1 MQHLNDELLFSPSDL
16 GSFLA
21 CEHLTQLE
29 QAVALRE
36 GRRPSYENAYAEL
49 LQRKGQEHEEAFL
62 MSLREAGHTV
72 VEVRLDAARDFE
84 AGTRRTA
91 EAMRAG
97 VGYVYQAVFFSS
109 GWRGIADFLERVD
122 LPSALGA
129 FSYQVLDTK
138 LARHPRPE
146 HALQLAFYSQA
157 LEEIQQCAPDL
168 AYVILGTRE
177 RIPIRLADVTAYFRR
192 VRRRFTSAVTAR
204 PATGPYPCDHCS
216 FCDFRMLCDD
226 RLEQED
232 HIVRVAG
239 IHRDQVKRLFA
250 GGINT
255 LTALAETPPGT
266 SVPKLAPATFE
277 GLLDQAGLQLIRQ
290 RSGNLQWRA
299 LHIEPGRGLAALP
312 PGSPGDVIFDLE
324 GHPFFEPARGLEYLF
339 GILLIDGAEPR
350 YQPFWA
356 HDRSGE
362 RRAFEALVDLIHARL
377 GQYPDLHVYHFSGT
391 EPSTL
396 KRLMAEHST
405 REAQVD
411 DLLRRQVF
419 VDLHT
424 IVRRALRAGVSSY
437 SLKHLEAL
445 FGFTRTGAVQSGTQA
460 ILSYERW
467 LHQRSQPLL
476 DEIEAYNRE
485 DCRSTLGL
493 LEWLHGTRPADLPW
507 PAAPEPQPLSPEAS
521 EELDARQR
529 LHEELVTGAEPGSP
543 RWLAGELLEYH
554 RREARPAWWAYFDR
568 LGKSPEALL
577 EDTEAIA
584 YLEVDRSTPPEAR
597 KRSQVHALIFP
608 IQDHKLR
615 LGATVHDPATGRSAG
630 ELVEID
636 DTNGR
641 LRLLRGPRLGPI
653 PLPEAVVSGGPLEDR
668 TQREAV
674 LRVAESIRAEDGRY
688 PALLAILG
696 RARPSIRGLGADGR
710 VQSTDLSEM
719 KALALGLD
727 ASYLFLQ
734 GPPGTGKTWTGARI
748 VVHLLA
754 HGRRVGIA
762 AQSHKAIHNLL
773 TEIEKVARSG
783 GVRFKGLKKSSAAN
797 PESEYA
803 GEFIKSDSDNATFA
817 SAGPD
822 VQLLAGTA
830 WLFSRVDLDGAL
842 DYLVIDEAGQ
852 VSLADALAMGTAA
865 RNVILLGDPL
875 QLAQVSQGVHPA
887 GVGASVLEHLLGDAP
902 TIPEDRGI
910 FLERS
915 FRMHPDVSAFI
926 SEIVYAGRLH
936 SDESAARRT
945 TSFGTGIR
953 FAPVDHEGN
962 RSSSDEEVARVST
975 MIGAMRGG
983 TFTDADGTT
992 RPLRDED
999 FMVVAPYNA
1008 QVLRLRAGLPAGVRV
1023 GTVDKFQGQEA
1034 PVVFFSMATSSG
1046 EDVPRSLSF
1055 LFSRNR
1061 LNVAVSR
1068 AQCLAV
1074 LVCSPRLLEARCQS
1088 IEEMQLVN
1096 ALCRLVEYAEGQD
1109 ADKDPSAS
1117 LAPSA
1122 ARSRWASR
1130 RRGEPS
1136 GDPGE
1141 RERARETTPRVR
1153 PSGAG
1158 PQLDLFERP
1167 A

>member
-1 MQHLNDELLFSPSDL
+1 MQHVNGRFLFSPSDL
-16 GSFLA
+16 GGFLA

-29 QAVALRE
+29 LAVALRE
-36 GRRPSYENAYAEL
+36 DPRPGYENAYAEL
-49 LQRKGQEHEEAFL
+49 LRRKGQEHEQAFL
-62 MSLREAGHTV
+62 AALRVAGRTV

-97 VGYVYQAVFFSS
+97 ADYVYQAVFSAH

-122 LPSALGA
+122 RPSALGA
-129 FSYQVLDTK
+129 WSYQVLDTK

-146 HALQLAFYSQA
+146 HALQLSFYSLA
-157 LEEIQQCAPDL
+157 LEETQRLAPDL
-168 AYVILGTRE
+168 AYVVLGTRE
-177 RIPIRLADVTAYFRR
+177 RVPIRLADVTAYFRR
-192 VRRRFTSAVTAR
+192 VRERFGAAVEAR
-204 PATGPYPCDHCS
+204 PGTGPYPCHHCS
-216 FCDFRMLCDD
+216 FCDFRGLCED
-226 RLEQED
+226 RLERED
-232 HIVRVAG
+232 HVVRVAG
-239 IHRDQVKRLFA
+239 IHRGQVKRLFA
-250 GGINT
+250 GGIST
-255 LTALAETPPGT
+255 LTALAEAPPGIT
-266 SVPKLAPATFE
+266 VAKIAGSTLE
-277 GLLDQAGLQLIRQ
+277 GLRAQAGLQLIRQ
-290 RSGNLQWRA
+290 RSGA
-299 LHIEPGRGLAALP
+299 LEWHALDVEPGRGFAALP
-312 PGSPGDVIFDLE
+312 PRSAGDLAFDLE

-339 GILLIDGAEPR
+339 GVLLLDGAEPR
-350 YQPFWA
+350 YRAFWA
-356 HDRSGE
+356 HDREGE
-362 RRAFEALVDLIHARL
+362 RWAFEALVDLVHARL
-377 GQYPDLHVYHFSGT
+377 ARHPDLHVYHFSGS

-424 IVRRALRAGVSSY
+424 IVRRALRAGVPSY
-437 SLKHLEAL
+437 SLKDVEAL
-445 FGFTRTGAVQSGTQA
+445 YGFARSGPVQSGTQA
-460 ILSYERW
+460 ILHYERW
-467 LHQRSQPLL
+467 LEQRSPALL
-476 DEIEAYNRE
+476 DEIAAYNLE

-493 LEWLHGTRPADLPW
+493 LEWLHHVRPPDLPW
-507 PAAPEPQPLSPEAS
+507 PDPPEPHPLSPEAV
-521 EELDARQR
+521 EATDARQR
-529 LHEELVTGAEPGSP
+529 LREALIDGAEPGTP

-568 LGKSPEALL
+568 LGKSPEELL

-584 YLEVDRSTPPEAR
+584 YLEVDRRTPPEPR
-597 KRSQVHALIFP
+597 KRSLVHTLVFP

-615 LGATVHDPATGRSAG
+615 PGETVQDPATGRSAG
-630 ELVEID
+630 EIVEID
-636 DTNGR
+636 DTRGAVGR
-641 LRLLRGPRLGPI
+641 LRLVRGPTLGSRPLPQAVVAGGPI
-653 PLPEAVVSGGPLEDR
+653 EDR
-668 TQREAV
+668 TQRAAV
-674 LRVAESIRAEDGRY
+674 LRLAGSIRAADGRY
-688 PALLAILG
+688 PALRAVLA
-696 RARPSIRGLGADGR
+696 RERPSIRGLAPGGTI
-710 VQSTDLSEM
+710 QTTDLDEM

-773 TEIEKVARSG
+773 AEIEKVARVI
-783 GVRFKGLKKSSAAN
+783 GVRFKGLKKSSAGN
-797 PESEYA
+797 PESDYDTEL
-803 GEFIKSDSDNATFA
+803 IRSDSDNARFET
-817 SAGPD
+817 AGPD
-822 VQLLAGTA
+822 VRLVAGTA
-830 WLFSRVDLDGAL
+830 WLFSRPGLDGRL
-842 DYLVIDEAGQ
+842 DDLVIDEAGQ

-865 RNVILLGDPL
+865 RNLILLGDPL
-875 QLAQVSQGVHPA
+875 QLAQVSQGVHPP
-887 GVGASVLEHLLGDAP
+887 GTGASVLEHLLGEAP
-902 TIPEDRGI
+902 TIPVDRGV

-936 SDESAARRT
+936 SDDSAARRT

-953 FAPVDHEGN
+953 FAPVDHDGN
-962 RSSSDEEVARVST
+962 RSSSDEEVARVAT
-975 MIGAMRGG
+975 LIAGMRGG
-983 TFTDADGTT
+983 TFTDADGST
-992 RPLRDED
+992 RPLREDD

-1008 QVLRLRAGLPAGVRV
+1008 QVLRLRAGLPTGVRV

-1096 ALCRLVEYAEGQD
+1096 ALCRLVEYA
-1109 ADKDPSAS
+1109 A
-1117 LAPSA
+1117 
-1122 ARSRWASR
+1122 
-1130 RRGEPS
+1130 
-1136 GDPGE
+1136 
-1141 RERARETTPRVR
+1141 
-1153 PSGAG
+1153 GA
-1158 PQLDLFERP
+1158 
-1167 A
+1167 

>member
-1 MQHLNDELLFSPSDL
+1 MQHVNDRFLFSPSDL

-29 QAVALRE
+29 LAVALRE

-49 LQRKGQEHEEAFL
+49 LRRKGQEHEEAFL
-62 MSLREAGHTV
+62 AALREAGRTV
-72 VEVRLDAARDFE
+72 VEVRLDAVRDFE

-97 VGYVYQAVFFSS
+97 ADYVYQAVFFAH
-109 GWRGIADFLERVD
+109 GWRGIADFLERID
-122 LPSALGA
+122 RPSALGPW
-129 FSYQVLDTK
+129 SYQVLDTK

-146 HALQLAFYSQA
+146 HALQLSFYSLA
-157 LEEIQQCAPDL
+157 LEETQRLAPDL
-168 AYVILGTRE
+168 AYVVLGTRE
-177 RIPIRLADVTAYFRR
+177 RVPIRLADVTAYFRR
-192 VRRRFTSAVTAR
+192 VRERFGAAVDAR
-204 PATGPYPCDHCS
+204 PATGPYPCHHCS
-216 FCDFRMLCDD
+216 FCDFRRLCED
-226 RLEQED
+226 RLERED
-232 HIVRVAG
+232 HVVRVAG
-239 IHRDQVKRLFA
+239 IHRGQVKRLFA
-250 GGINT
+250 GGIST
-255 LTALAETPPGT
+255 LTALADTPPGT
-266 SVPKLAPATFE
+266 AVAKIAASTLD
-277 GLLDQAGLQLIRQ
+277 GLREQAGLQLIRQ
-290 RSGNLQWRA
+290 RSGALEWRA
-299 LHIEPGRGLAALP
+299 LDVEPGRGFAALP
-312 PGSPGDVIFDLE
+312 PRSGGDLVFDLE

-339 GILLIDGAEPR
+339 GVLLLDGAEPR
-350 YQPFWA
+350 YQAFWA
-356 HDRSGE
+356 HDRADE
-362 RRAFEALVDLIHARL
+362 RRAFEALVDLVHARL
-377 GQYPDLHVYHFSGT
+377 ERHPDLHVYHFSGS

-424 IVRRALRAGVSSY
+424 IVRRALRAGVPSY
-437 SLKHLEAL
+437 SLKDVEAL
-445 FGFTRTGAVQSGTQA
+445 YGFARSGAVQSGTQA
-460 ILSYERW
+460 ILHYERW
-467 LHQRSQPLL
+467 LGRRSPALL
-476 DEIEAYNRE
+476 DEIAAYNLE

-493 LEWLHGTRPADLPW
+493 LEWLHRVRPPDLPW
-507 PAAPEPQPLSPEAS
+507 PDPPEPHPLSPKATEAI
-521 EELDARQR
+521 DARQQLR
-529 LHEELVTGAEPGSP
+529 QELVDGAEPGTP

-568 LGKSPEALL
+568 LGKSPEELL

-584 YLEVDRSTPPEAR
+584 YLEVDPNTPPEPR
-597 KRSQVHALIFP
+597 KRSLVHTLRFP

-615 LGATVHDPATGRSAG
+615 PGETVQDPATGRSAG
-630 ELVEID
+630 EIVEIE
-636 DTNGR
+636 DTRGAVGR
-641 LRLLRGPRLGPI
+641 LRLLRGPKLGAC
-653 PLPEAVVSGGPLEDR
+653 PLPEAVVAGGPIEDR
-668 TQREAV
+668 TQRAAV
-674 LRVAESIRAEDGRY
+674 LRLAESIRAGDGRY
-688 PALLAILG
+688 LALRAIL
-696 RARPSIRGLGADGR
+696 ARERPTIRDLARGGTI
-710 VQSTDLSEM
+710 QTTDLDEM

-773 TEIEKVARSG
+773 AEIEKVARDT
-783 GVRFKGLKKSSAAN
+783 GVRFKGLKKSSAGN
-797 PESEYA
+797 PESEYDS
-803 GEFIKSDSDNATFA
+803 ELIQSDSDNARFETV
-817 SAGPD
+817 GPD

-830 WLFSRVDLDGAL
+830 WLFSRPGLDGRL
-842 DYLVIDEAGQ
+842 DDLIIDEAGQ

-865 RNVILLGDPL
+865 RNLILLGDPL
-875 QLAQVSQGVHPA
+875 QLAQVSQGVHPS
-887 GVGASVLEHLLGDAP
+887 GTGASVLEHLLGEAP
-902 TIPEDRGI
+902 TIPVDRGV

-915 FRMHPDVSAFI
+915 FRMHPGVSAFI

-936 SDESAARRT
+936 SDDSAARRT

-953 FAPVDHEGN
+953 FAPVDHDGN
-962 RSSSDEEVARVST
+962 RSSSDEEVTQVAA
-975 MIGAMRGG
+975 MIAAMRGG
-983 TFTDADGTT
+983 TFTEADGTT
-992 RPLRDED
+992 RPLREDD

-1096 ALCRLVEYAEGQD
+1096 ALCRLVEYA
-1109 ADKDPSAS
+1109 ASA
-1117 LAPSA
+1117 
-1122 ARSRWASR
+1122 
-1130 RRGEPS
+1130 
-1136 GDPGE
+1136 
-1141 RERARETTPRVR
+1141 
-1153 PSGAG
+1153 
-1158 PQLDLFERP
+1158 
-1167 A
+1167 

>member
-1 MQHLNDELLFSPSDL
+1 MQHLNDQLLFSPSDL

-29 QAVALRE
+29 LAVALRE
-36 GRRPSYENAYAEL
+36 GRRPSYENSYAEL
-49 LQRKGQEHEEAFL
+49 LRRKGQEHEQTFL
-62 MSLREAGHTV
+62 STLRDAGRTV
-72 VEVRLDAARDFE
+72 VEVRLAATRDFE

-97 VGYVYQAVFFSS
+97 ADYVYQAVFFSH
-109 GWRGIADFLERVD
+109 GWRGIADFLERVER
-122 LPSALGA
+122 PSALGA
-129 FSYQVLDTK
+129 WSYQVLDTK

-146 HALQLAFYSQA
+146 HALQLSFYSQA
-157 LEEIQQCAPDL
+157 LEQTQRLAPDL
-168 AYVILGTRE
+168 AYVVLGTRE
-177 RIPIRLADVTAYFRR
+177 RVAIRLADVTAYFRR
-192 VRRRFTSAVTAR
+192 VRERFGAAVAAR
-204 PATGPYPCDHCS
+204 PVTGPYPCHHCS
-216 FCDFRMLCDD
+216 FCDFRGLCDD
-226 RLEQED
+226 RLERED
-232 HIVRVAG
+232 HVVRVAG

-250 GGINT
+250 GGIST

-266 SVPKLAPATFE
+266 AVSKIAPSTFE
-277 GLLDQAGLQLIRQ
+277 GLRDQAGLQLIRQ
-290 RSGNLQWRA
+290 RSGTLEWRA
-299 LHIEPGRGLAALP
+299 LDIDPGRGFAALP
-312 PGSPGDVIFDLE
+312 PRSPGDVVFDLE

-339 GILLIDGAEPR
+339 GVLSLDGAGPR
-350 YQPFWA
+350 YQALWA
-356 HDRSGE
+356 HDRDGE

-377 GQYPDLHVYHFSGT
+377 EQHPDLHVYHFSGS

-424 IVRRALRAGVSSY
+424 IVRRALRAGVPSY
-437 SLKHLEAL
+437 SLKDIEVL
-445 FGFTRTGAVQSGTQA
+445 FGFTRSGAVQSGTQA
-460 ILSYERW
+460 ILHYERW
-467 LHQRSQPLL
+467 LHERSQTLL
-476 DEIEAYNRE
+476 DEIAAYNLE

-493 LEWLHGTRPADLPW
+493 LEWLHLVRPADLPW
-507 PAAPEPQPLSPEAS
+507 PEPPEPHPLSPEAT
-521 EELDARQR
+521 EALDARQR
-529 LHEELVTGAEPGSP
+529 LRQELIDGAEPGTP

-568 LGKSPEALL
+568 LGKSPEELL

-584 YLEVDRSTPPEAR
+584 YLEVDRRTPPEPR
-597 KRSQVHALIFP
+597 KKSLVHTLIFP

-615 LGATVHDPATGRSAG
+615 PGDTVHDPATGRSAG
-630 ELVEID
+630 EIVEID

-641 LRLLRGPRLGPI
+641 LRLQRGPRFGST
-653 PLPEAVVSGGPLEDR
+653 PLPEAVVAGGPIEDR
-668 TQREAV
+668 TQRAAV
-674 LRVAESIRAEDGRY
+674 LRLAESIQAGDGRY
-688 PALLAILG
+688 PALRAILA
-696 RARPSIRGLGADGR
+696 RERPSIRGLAPGGT
-710 VQSTDLSEM
+710 VQTTDLEEM

-754 HGRRVGIA
+754 SGRRVGIA
-762 AQSHKAIHNLL
+762 SGSHKAIHNLL
-773 TEIEKVARSG
+773 AEIEKVARAA
-783 GVRFKGLKKSSAAN
+783 GVRFKGLKKSTTGN

-803 GEFIKSDSDNATFA
+803 GEFIKSDGDNATFEN
-817 SAGPD
+817 AGPD
-822 VQLLAGTA
+822 VRLLAGTA
-830 WLFSRVDLDGAL
+830 WLFSRPGLDGKL
-842 DYLVIDEAGQ
+842 DHLVIDEAGQ
-852 VSLADALAMGTAA
+852 VSLADTVAVGTSA
-865 RNVILLGDPL
+865 RNLILLGDPL
-875 QLAQVSQGVHPA
+875 QLAQVSQGVHPQ
-887 GVGASVLEHLLGDAP
+887 GSGASVLEHLLGDAP
-902 TIPEDRGI
+902 TIPEDRGV

-915 FRMHPDVSAFI
+915 FRMHPGVSAFI

-962 RSSSDEEVARVST
+962 RSHSDEEVARVAT
-975 MIGAMRGG
+975 LIAGMRGG

-992 RPLRDED
+992 RPLRDDD

-1008 QVLRLRAGLPAGVRV
+1008 QVLRLRAGLPSGVRV

-1061 LNVAVSR
+1061 LNVAISR

-1096 ALCRLVEYAEGQD
+1096 ALCRLVEYAQ
-1109 ADKDPSAS
+1109 A
-1117 LAPSA
+1117 
-1122 ARSRWASR
+1122 
-1130 RRGEPS
+1130 
-1136 GDPGE
+1136 
-1141 RERARETTPRVR
+1141 
-1153 PSGAG
+1153 
-1158 PQLDLFERP
+1158 
-1167 A
+1167 